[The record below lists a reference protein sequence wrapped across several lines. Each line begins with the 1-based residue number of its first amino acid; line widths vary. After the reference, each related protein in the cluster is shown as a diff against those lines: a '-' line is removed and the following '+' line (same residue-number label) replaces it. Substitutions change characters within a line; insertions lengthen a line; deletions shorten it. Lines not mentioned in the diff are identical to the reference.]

1 MQEAAGQDNTLGDF
15 EAQVKAGVTDPHPYD
30 RLMISYRKEKKY
42 SDELRIVNRAIAVF
56 QKQLD
61 TIQQNILKGN
71 RKRAKILELSKSIS
85 RQTGLVDKK
94 GKGLHIPEPIARWQ
108 KRKEVIE
115 RKLAGATKKKSKK

>member
-1 MQEAAGQDNTLGDF
+1 M
-15 EAQVKAGVTDPHPYD
+15 TDPHPYD